1 MNLSLFKVHTSI
13 NVTKKVI
20 ESTKVNDIIF

>member
-1 MNLSLFKVHTSI
+1 MNLSLSKVHTSI